1 MGFTIRWGRGG
12 FCWRQIAKPHN
23 ASRNIAAMEPSR
35 RWGDDRAI
43 LDDEEARRR
52 ILDAAGRCIVRRGN
66 TQFRVGEVAD
76 EAGVS
81 RSTVYRYFPGRDDVL
96 LGLML
101 TRVDSAI
108 SELVRKLPTPEDP
121 VRSLPEMVL
130 ARVESVDGNSLNEAL
145 FASESTAVASALAK
159 GSEPIV
165 ELLLRHY
172 GPLLNRWKAAGLL
185 YPDVDFRS
193 IVQWLHTTTLFLLA
207 PSWRYRTV
215 ADKREFVEQFVVRA
229 LVPQIR
235 Q

>member
-1 MGFTIRWGRGG
+1 
-12 FCWRQIAKPHN
+12 
-23 ASRNIAAMEPSR
+23 MEPSR

-66 TQFRVGEVAD
+66 TQFRMGEVSD

-81 RSTVYRYFPGRDDVL
+81 RSTVYRYFPGRDEVL

-101 TRVDSAI
+101 MRVDNALGD
-108 SELVRKLPTPEDP
+108 LVRSLPAPDDP
-121 VRSLPEMVL
+121 VRSVPEMIL
-130 ARVESVDGNSLNEAL
+130 ARVESVNGNPLNEAM
-145 FASESTAVASALAK
+145 FAAESTAVATALEK
-159 GSEPIV
+159 GSAPIV
-165 ELLLRHY
+165 EPLLRHY
-172 GPLLNRWKAAGLL
+172 GPLLDRWKLAGRL
-185 YPDVDFRS
+185 YDDLDPRS
-193 IVQWLHTTTLFLLA
+193 VVQWLHSTTLFLLA
-207 PSWRYRTV
+207 PSWRYRKA